1 MAKRSSETQF
11 KILNLLEKEDL
22 GLTVTQ
28 IAEKIGLNRNSTAKY
43 LEIMAE
49 KDLIYKVER
58 GPTAKLFYPQ
68 RKSKSFEERANY
80 MVRFYQL
87 LHSVFFKD
95 YLRDPKKAQEIGYE
109 MAKRGATDIYTKQF
123 DGFEFTFENI
133 TQLAAIAVE
142 ITYPIPNV
150 KAQVHINQENSHKSF
165 LLTIENCICEGN
177 SDYKS
182 ICDIQAGLLKG
193 IIENLIAPTKVEVK
207 EIECRCDG
215 SDNCTYLIQQVK

>member
-11 KILNLLEKEDL
+11 KILNILEKEDL

-43 LEIMAE
+43 LEIMAGKE
-49 KDLIYKVER
+49 LIYKVER
-58 GPTAKLFYPQ
+58 GKTAKLFYPQ
-68 RKSKSFEERANY
+68 RKSKTFEERANY
-80 MVRFYQL
+80 MVSFYQL
-87 LHSVFFKD
+87 LHSVFFND
-95 YLRDPKKAQEIGYE
+95 FLEDPKKAREIGYA
-109 MAKRGATDIYTKQF
+109 MAKKGATDIYTKQF
-123 DGFEFTFENI
+123 NGFEFTFENI

-165 LLTIENCICEGN
+165 LLTIENCICEGKQE
-177 SDYKS
+177 YRS
-182 ICDIQAGLLKG
+182 ICEIQAGLLKG
-193 IIENLIAPTKVEVK
+193 IIENLIASTKVDVK

-215 SDNCTYLIQQVK
+215 KDHCTYLITQL